1 MRSPHIQR
9 FVFLLVGGF
18 LLTWL
23 VTLWAPPDA
32 SIAANPGDLVLASSG
47 VIQPGQTLTFPT
59 YISTPA
65 NLRLKV
71 WGGNPN
77 DALDLVAGGDTW
89 SVQSGETAWRSLI
102 LTNGGTVLLQNAT
115 AGALNY
121 SLTVW
126 VEDVLPSFAD
136 GVTVWEGTAQDD
148 GVQST
153 IRVNAPQSGLYAFTL
168 EAPQGAYR
176 FIVDETYVQKHV
188 VSGAE
193 PSPSDTVY
201 YLEAGVHTFRI
212 EQQPA
217 QPMSTWRVSV
227 SFAGGADTL
236 PWMESGHEIGG
247 SGNFATERIPLFVPE
262 GADVNIRFEVE
273 GHSGDALQFVLFNGA
288 TPVYTSTDV
297 YGGETNWATTHLDS
311 GLNTLVVQA
320 LETNTAGLT
329 YTATVDV
336 LPSTAYT
343 WSGRTYGT
351 TARSYNGHSIIRLT
365 FPESGLYDFDLT
377 STAGRY
383 QFFLDTM
390 YIQKTITDSLTSFR
404 AYVPAGT
411 HTLELWQDP
420 NEPVN
425 EWSVAVAASGAQHDT
440 LPWMAVGG
448 SLGGSGNVFS
458 EEWIPLYVPSGG
470 AINARMTVDGAM
482 GDKVYVRVY
491 AADGTTLLY
500 QSQAIYGGETVWQTF
515 PITDGLQ
522 LVNVQADG
530 ANTQPITYQIDVM
543 DVPTIPSMFSGVADS
558 NGMASHVQF
567 QAPVDGLYEFT
578 LVTTEGSAALQFP
591 SGLTRRQTNAPNTI
605 TTTLRIE
612 FTAGYYTFQVVQDP
626 MFTRTVWAVNAD
638 LVSSSQALTIT
649 SVSPVAADPG
659 VTVTLSISGSGFLPG
674 AQVVLLDDANMP
686 ITATNVVYVSANQ
699 LEATFAPLPSG
710 LYTVKVVNP
719 SGASAILE
727 HAFAVMRR
735 LFLPVVLR

>member
-1 MRSPHIQR
+1 M
-9 FVFLLVGGF
+9 
-18 LLTWL
+18 
-23 VTLWAPPDA
+23 
-32 SIAANPGDLVLASSG
+32 
-47 VIQPGQTLTFPT
+47 
-59 YISTPA
+59 
-65 NLRLKV
+65 
-71 WGGNPN
+71 
-77 DALDLVAGGDTW
+77 
-89 SVQSGETAWRSLI
+89 QSGETAWRSLI
-102 LTNGGTVLLQNAT
+102 LTNGGTLLLQNPTAT
-115 AGALNY
+115 VLNY

-136 GVTVWEGTAQDD
+136 GVIVWEGTAQND

-176 FIVDETYVQKHV
+176 FIVDDTYVQKHV
-188 VSGAE
+188 VNGAE
-193 PSPSDTVY
+193 PSPSDAVY

-217 QPMSTWRVSV
+217 HPMSTWRVAV
-227 SFAGGADTL
+227 SFVGGTDTL
-236 PWMESGHEIGG
+236 PWMESGQEIGG
-247 SGNFATERIPLFVPE
+247 SGNFTSERIPIFVPD
-262 GADVNIRFEVE
+262 GANVNIRFAVDGDAE
-273 GHSGDALQFVLFNGA
+273 DALQFVLFNGA
-288 TPVYTSTDV
+288 TPVYTSTNV
-297 YGGETNWATTHLDS
+297 YGGETNWATAQLTS

-320 LETNTAGLT
+320 LDANTSGVT

-351 TARSYNGHSIIRLT
+351 TARPYSGHSTIRLT

-383 QFFLDTM
+383 QLYLDTM

-420 NEPVN
+420 NAPVS
-425 EWSVAVAASGAQHDT
+425 EWSVSIAASGAGSDT

-448 SLGGSGNVFS
+448 NLGGSGNAFD
-458 EEWIPLYVPSGG
+458 EEWVPLYVSGG
-470 AINARMTVDGAM
+470 GVVNARMTIEGAM
-482 GDKVYVRVY
+482 DDKVYMAVY
-491 AADGTTLLY
+491 TPDGTPLY
-500 QSQAIYGGETVWQTF
+500 ESQAMYGGETVWQTF
-515 PITDGLQ
+515 ALTDGLQ
-522 LVNVQADG
+522 LVRVWADV
-530 ANTQPITYQIDVM
+530 ANTAPVTYRIALM
-543 DVPTIPSMFSGVADS
+543 DVPALPSAFSGVADQD
-558 NGMASHVQF
+558 GMVSDVQF

-591 SGLTRRQTNAPNTI
+591 SGLTRQQQPLALNTI

-649 SVSPVAADPG
+649 SVAPVAAEPG
-659 VTVTLSISGSGFLPG
+659 ITTTLTVSGSGFLPG
-674 AQVVLLDDANMP
+674 AQVVLLDDANTP

-719 SGASAILE
+719 SGASAMLE